1 MHYMLRNKYPIET
14 AEQVK
19 TASAFVRDHLTRF
32 DPVDRAAAAYRLEKR
47 ASQLGVGLGD
57 AWVANYSRFFDAEA
71 GYSPE
76 FSTAMAMRKEACSGR
91 MVASGE
97 SSVPAGDIVDA
108 LEKAAASLAPQD
120 LAGMI
125 DEFDKVAGLDRDYD
139 TRIHDPLFTVVGCV
153 ADPYYNQV
161 KIAGMP
167 ESAFRIR
174 MAQPEVMDK
183 VASVVGEHNS
193 VALRADP
200 VAFFKTNPFVLGAVG
215 KIIEAGY

>member
-1 MHYMLRNKYPIET
+1 MLRNKYPIET

-47 ASQLGVGLGD
+47 ASDLGVCLD
-57 AWVANYSRFFDAEA
+57 ESWVVNYSRFFDAEA

-76 FSTAMAMRKEACSGR
+76 FGTAMAMRKEACAGR
-91 MVASGE
+91 MVVSGE
-97 SSVPAGDIVDA
+97 SSVPAGDVVDA

-125 DEFDKVAGLDRDYD
+125 DEFDKVAGLDLDYD
-139 TRIHDPLFTVVGCV
+139 TRVPDPLFTVVGCV
-153 ADPYYNQV
+153 SNPYYNQV
-161 KIAGMP
+161 KIAGLP
-167 ESAFRIR
+167 ESVFRHR
-174 MAQPEVMDK
+174 MSQPEVMDK
-183 VASVVGEHNS
+183 VASVVGEHNTP
-193 VALRADP
+193 ALKADP